1 MTNLVNLATFEN
13 QVYLVERVKIYID
26 TEYRDLKIPA
36 YKYKRPFPNK
46 NYRLKDLVEKRLNKY
61 LEHFNFHFYDTNI
74 NDYIHESYLIY
85 DVRQKLIRN
94 SNPDKGN
101 CPYAIA

>member
-1 MTNLVNLATFEN
+1 MSDLVNIATFEN

-26 TEYRDLKIPA
+26 TEYRDLEIPA
-36 YKYKRPFPNK
+36 YNYLRPFPNN

-61 LEHFNFHFYDTNI
+61 LKNFNFHFYDTSI
-74 NDYIHESYLIY
+74 NDYVHESYLIY

-94 SNPDKGN
+94 FDLDKGN
-101 CPYAIA
+101 YPHAIA